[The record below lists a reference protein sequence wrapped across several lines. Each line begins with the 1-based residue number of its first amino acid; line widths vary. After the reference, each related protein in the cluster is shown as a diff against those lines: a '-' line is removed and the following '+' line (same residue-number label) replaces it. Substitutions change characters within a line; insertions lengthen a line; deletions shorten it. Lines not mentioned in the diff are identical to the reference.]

1 MTATIYFIR
10 HGQTAWNAQKRYQ
23 GQTDIPL
30 NDTGRQQAR
39 GNGRALRRL
48 IGQHVNLDYIA
59 SPLSRARQTMQL
71 VREELGLPGKGY
83 ATDARL
89 IEVGYGDWEGR
100 TYPQLLE
107 EEPEHMARRAA
118 DNWNFI
124 PPGGESYRQMSQR
137 VDDWHRGVHRDSVV
151 VAHGGIMRILQVL
164 VSGKGRSR
172 VLGLPVPQDRI
183 MILRGGKVEWA

>member
-1 MTATIYFIR
+1 MTVTIFFVR

-48 IGQHVNLDYIA
+48 IGANANLDFIA
-59 SPLSRARQTMQL
+59 SPLSRARETMEL
-71 VREELGLPGKGY
+71 VREELGLPREDY

-89 IEVGYGDWEGR
+89 IEVSYGEWEGR

-107 EEPEHMARRAA
+107 EEPGNMARRAA

-137 VDDWHRGVHRDSVV
+137 IDGWRRGVRRDCVV
-151 VAHGGIMRILQVL
+151 VAHGGVMRLLQVL
-164 VSGKGRSR
+164 ASGEGRSG

-183 MILRGGKVEWA
+183 MILRAGKVEWA